1 MRLERMTFQINM
13 KVLTTK
19 TNHCVYLKE
28 RRTQAKD
35 TSDGVIEVLSV
46 IVIHI
51 LHHYLT
57 NQTYYKGRR

>member
-46 IVIHI
+46 IVIHK